1 MLVKAHETPD
11 DDYVASKTVVATEF
25 LTSKN
30 GGYVDLLDLIAYLA
44 ISGIFNVK
52 SVFIR
57 HPEATRT
64 KVDSE

>member
-30 GGYVDLLDLIAYLA
+30 DGFVDLLDLIAYLA
-44 ISGIFNVK
+44 SGISNVK

-64 KVDSE
+64 KVV